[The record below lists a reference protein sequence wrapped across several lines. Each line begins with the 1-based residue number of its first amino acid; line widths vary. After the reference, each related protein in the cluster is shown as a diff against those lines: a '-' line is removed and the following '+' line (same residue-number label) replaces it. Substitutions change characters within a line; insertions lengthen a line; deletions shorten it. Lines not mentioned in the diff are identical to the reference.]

1 MSSAPVTQDTLSDVL
16 RFVRLRGAVFYY
28 LNYGHDWAA
37 EAPASQEIAAAV
49 MPGAEHVMEYHD
61 YQGWLGGD
69 RGSTPVRLAAGDIVM
84 FPHGDAHVMSSARH
98 ASGRIRYRVG
108 IRHA

>member
-1 MSSAPVTQDTLSDVL
+1 MTSDPMTSDPVTQDTLSDVL

-37 EAPASQEIAAAV
+37 EAPASA
-49 MPGAEHVMEYHD
+49 
-61 YQGWLGGD
+61 
-69 RGSTPVRLAAGDIVM
+69 RSTPG
-84 FPHGDAHVMSSARH
+84 SARRRGHRDVSARGRARDVERSRH
-98 ASGRIRYRVG
+98 APEAIRYRVG